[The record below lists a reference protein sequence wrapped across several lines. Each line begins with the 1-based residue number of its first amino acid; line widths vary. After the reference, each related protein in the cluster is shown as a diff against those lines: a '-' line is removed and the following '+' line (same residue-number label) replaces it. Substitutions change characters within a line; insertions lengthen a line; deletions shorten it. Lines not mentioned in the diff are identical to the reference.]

1 MLQTVSLMKYIGGLT
16 KMVSD
21 KPEISAEPTKAFF
34 VDMLTRDIPL
44 EQAILD
50 LVDNSVDAAKA
61 VGNNGSLEGRE
72 VKIEFDD
79 QRFRIFDNCGG
90 FDSTSA
96 AKYAFRFGRPAGT
109 PRTSHSIGQFGVG
122 MKRALFKFGHQ
133 FQVRSSTAEDSWAI
147 DVDVLE
153 WEVQEKWNFQW
164 AEFVSDV
171 NVSTTT
177 PGTEII
183 VGSLR
188 KEVAARFSTKNFENS
203 IIQLIKS
210 KHRQFI
216 SSGLKI
222 SVNGQHIDAVSL
234 FLLMTDDSRFRPGTD
249 ELVYTYPDG
258 IQTKVRIIVGIGQSA
273 PREAGWYVVC
283 NGRVVLEANRTNS
296 TGWGLVEEASNTV
309 QVPSFHN
316 QFARFRGIVSFDS
329 DDSSCVPWNT
339 TKTDVDQDNPVWQL
353 TFTRMKE
360 LMRPVI
366 TFLNELDTDIDEHTR
381 DHSPML
387 DFVNKARPV
396 RAEELPAKSA
406 FAAPARSSIK
416 KSVKTIKIQYSKPQ
430 DQINF
435 LMKELSLNSAS
446 AVGQRTFELLYERM
460 GGE

>member
-1 MLQTVSLMKYIGGLT
+1 MKFNGGMT
-16 KMVSD
+16 KMANER
-21 KPEISAEPTKAFF
+21 PEISAEPTKSFF

-61 VGNNGSLEGRE
+61 SSQDGSLDGKE

-79 QRFRIFDNCGG
+79 QRFRILDNCGG
-90 FDSTSA
+90 FDSESA
-96 AKYAFRFGRPAGT
+96 AKYAFRFGRPANT
-109 PRTSHSIGQFGVG
+109 PRSPHSIGQFGVG
-122 MKRALFKFGHQ
+122 MKRALFKFGGQ
-133 FQVRSSTAEDSWAI
+133 FTVRSATTLDAWAI
-147 DVDVLE
+147 DVDVVE
-153 WEVQEKWNFQW
+153 WETQDKWHFPW
-164 AEFVSDV
+164 ADFVPG
-171 NVSTTT
+171 NGVSVET

-188 KEVAARFSTKNFENS
+188 KEVATRFSTKNFETA
-203 IIQLIKS
+203 IVQLIKS

-216 SSGLKI
+216 SAGLKI

-234 FLLMTDDSRFRPGTD
+234 FLLMTDDARFRPGTD
-249 ELVYTYPDG
+249 EFIYKYADEVE
-258 IQTKVRIIVGIGQSA
+258 TKVRLIVGIGHSS

-283 NGRVVLEANRTNS
+283 NGRVVLEANRTTA
-296 TGWGLVEEASNTV
+296 TGWGLVEEASNAI

-366 TFLNELDTDIDEHTR
+366 TFLNELDSDIDEHTR

-387 DFVNKARPV
+387 DFVNKARAV
-396 RAEELPAKSA
+396 RAEELPAKSV
-406 FAAPARSSIK
+406 FAAPARASIR
-416 KSVKTIKIQYSKPQ
+416 KTIKTVKVQYSKPQ
-430 DQINF
+430 SQISF
-435 LMKELSLNSAS
+435 LMDELSVSSAS
-446 AVGQRTFELLYERM
+446 AVGQRSFELIYERM